1 MKFAAATN
9 KRRTSAF
16 TLVEVLAAL
25 LFMAIVIPVAVDA
38 LHVAS
43 LAGEVAARKA
53 VATRIADR
61 VLNEN
66 ATSAEPYISWVK
78 EGRKYDL
85 GAVLVTQQPGS
96 IPMEILSQG
105 DNWFIFHLLSA
116 GDLGNVKRANAHFI
130 PARILP
136 IRRFAF

>member
-66 ATSAEPYISWVK
+66 ATASNWGQSASEGTVIENGHEFRWTLRTEPWPTDSTLQLMTADV
-78 EGRKYDL
+78 
-85 GAVLVTQQPGS
+85 S
-96 IPMEILSQG
+96 
-105 DNWFIFHLLSA
+105 FSA
-116 GDLGNVKRANAHFI
+116 GTRSCSVQLNTLTSSTPTAGATMTGI
-130 PARILP
+130 Q
-136 IRRFAF
+136 